1 MAVLVKKTML
11 HNIWLADE
19 EGIFIFHDEV
29 NETFSFSPDKD
40 GTNLINDI
48 PASVI
53 LEVAEIVND
62 NLH

>member
-1 MAVLVKKTML
+1 MAALVKKNML
-11 HNIWLADE
+11 HTIWLADE

-40 GTNLINDI
+40 GINLINDI

-53 LEVAEIVND
+53 REIAD
-62 NLH
+62 DILD

>member
-1 MAVLVKKTML
+1 MATLVKKNML
-11 HNIWLADE
+11 HTIWLADD

-40 GTNLINDI
+40 GINLINDI

-53 LEVAEIVND
+53 REIAD
-62 NLH
+62 DILD